1 MLWCGGALRK
11 LHAWRCGR
19 REALSVQCTGQT
31 HKAVPCCLGQLQQPA
46 VAACLCCLPN
56 TTPYTAQD
64 LKESLAE
71 LGSLSADLI
80 VAVELL
86 WTPQERGDS
95 YSKDE
100 LLIDYPGLVN
110 L

>member
-1 MLWCGGALRK
+1 L
-11 LHAWRCGR
+11 
-19 REALSVQCTGQT
+19 T
-31 HKAVPCCLGQLQQPA
+31 PCYCP
-46 VAACLCCLPN
+46 
-56 TTPYTAQD
+56 QD

-71 LGSLSADLI
+71 LGSLSPDLI

-100 LLIDYPGLVN
+100 LLVDYPN
-110 L
+110 LINL

>member
-1 MLWCGGALRK
+1 MVVYHLLTPGFEL
-11 LHAWRCGR
+11 
-19 REALSVQCTGQT
+19 EQVSM
-31 HKAVPCCLGQLQQPA
+31 CCLGFTE
-46 VAACLCCLPN
+46 CMCCLVVWCCL
-56 TTPYTAQD
+56 QD

-71 LGSLSADLI
+71 LGSLSPDLI

-100 LLIDYPGLVN
+100 LLIDYPN
-110 L
+110 LMNL

>member
-1 MLWCGGALRK
+1 MLLP
-11 LHAWRCGR
+11 LMPLLPPL
-19 REALSVQCTGQT
+19 LSPI
-31 HKAVPCCLGQLQQPA
+31 HS
-46 VAACLCCLPN
+46 PN
-56 TTPYTAQD
+56 KILQD

-71 LGSLSADLI
+71 LGSLSPDLI

-86 WTPQERGDS
+86 WTPQERGDA

-100 LLIDYPGLVN
+100 LLIDYPGLAN

>member
-1 MLWCGGALRK
+1 MPWYCFVLR
-11 LHAWRCGR
+11 LQDF
-19 REALSVQCTGQT
+19 RE
-31 HKAVPCCLGQLQQPA
+31 CLD
-46 VAACLCCLPN
+46 
-56 TTPYTAQD
+56 T
-64 LKESLAE
+64 
-71 LGSLSADLI
+71 LGSLSPDMI

-100 LLIDYPGLVN
+100 LLIDYPGLMN

>member
-1 MLWCGGALRK
+1 L
-11 LHAWRCGR
+11 
-19 REALSVQCTGQT
+19 
-31 HKAVPCCLGQLQQPA
+31 
-46 VAACLCCLPN
+46 
-56 TTPYTAQD
+56 QD

-71 LGSLSADLI
+71 LGSLSPDMI

-100 LLIDYPGLVN
+100 LLIDYPGLMN